1 MQFEDNT
8 AKTSAEAELA
18 QLLPRAGGS
27 IECNNTLI
35 IQKMK
40 QTKMAYVSPSVE
52 AMSCK
57 VEQGFQCSGE
67 YCDGAMLENITE
79 SSHNPDASFN

>member
-1 MQFEDNT
+1 MPGFCRVQAAPSNAIT
-8 AKTSAEAELA
+8 HL
-18 QLLPRAGGS
+18 
-27 IECNNTLI
+27 

>member
-1 MQFEDNT
+1 MKEN
-8 AKTSAEAELA
+8 K
-18 QLLPRAGGS
+18 
-27 IECNNTLI
+27 
-35 IQKMK
+35 KM
-40 QTKMAYVSPSVE
+40 YVSPSVE